1 MRNFSPACQVFTDS
15 QPRSPYDAH
24 YCKLVRHDQSKF
36 VLSNNTPSVNRVC
49 FTYLCKLLMSFID
62 VHTKLFIWICPNARC
77 QHKEAQKHHYEDG
90 DKNVTNCTLWQ
101 CKKQLCTRCTSVFH
115 FCTFRSRS
123 RPVLVIK
130 SPGLQLCVRREHL
143 TEQYEFFSCYFQAAH
158 TCFNPSV

>member
-1 MRNFSPACQVFTDS
+1 MTKVNSSFLTIPPTA
-15 QPRSPYDAH
+15 
-24 YCKLVRHDQSKF
+24 
-36 VLSNNTPSVNRVC
+36 NRVC

-62 VHTKLFIWICPNARC
+62 VHNKLFIWICPNARC
-77 QHKEAQKHHYEDG
+77 QHKEAQNPTMRTATRTLHITLFG
-90 DKNVTNCTLWQ
+90 NV
-101 CKKQLCTRCTSVFH
+101 KSGFASVARAFFH